1 MLSVIGHLVPPD
13 ASHLLPALVVL
24 AGIGQLAL
32 ILASVGI
39 PFVLDWRTDLAK
51 LRPLTRQ
58 MFWVYTGYIWCT
70 NLSFG
75 LISTF
80 GPTLLLG
87 GSPLATAVTSFM
99 AIYWV
104 ARLLIQFSVLDR
116 TSAPNGALTS
126 VAEKVLVSLFVYLTL
141 VYTFVAIAN
150 WRGLG
155 S

>member
-1 MLSVIGHLVPPD
+1 MLCIIGHLALPD
-13 ASHLLPALVVL
+13 VSHLLPTLVVV

-32 ILASVGI
+32 IVASTAI

-99 AIYWV
+99 AIYWG
-104 ARLLIQFSVLDR
+104 ARLLIQFFVLDR
-116 TSAPNGALTS
+116 SGAANGALTR
-126 VAEKVLVSLFVYLTL
+126 VAEKALVSLFVYLTL
-141 VYTFVAIAN
+141 VYTFAAVAN